1 MLQFI
6 SIFLC
11 SQSPP
16 PLKKKDRQKEPEISY
31 SQTLYEMNRS
41 TYASFSKF
49 PTTNIYEHAPINAI
63 IATNTK
69 A

>member
-6 SIFLC
+6 SIFTESSSL
-11 SQSPP
+11 
-16 PLKKKDRQKEPEISY
+16 KKDRQKEPEISY